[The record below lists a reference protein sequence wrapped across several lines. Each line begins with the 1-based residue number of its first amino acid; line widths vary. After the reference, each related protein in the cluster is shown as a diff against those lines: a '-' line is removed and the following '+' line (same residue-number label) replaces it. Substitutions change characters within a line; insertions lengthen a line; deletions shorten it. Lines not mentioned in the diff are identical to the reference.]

1 MTVNG
6 WMIELMVL
14 GLIYNQEVL
23 NILVNGST
31 INSTIKVKKSGQT
44 VLNLKVITSMAKK
57 KDMENSSGLTTQVL
71 VEILSKM

>member
-1 MTVNG
+1 M
-6 WMIELMVL
+6 
-14 GLIYNQEVL
+14 
-23 NILVNGST
+23 NGST

-57 KDMENSSGLTTQVL
+57 KDMENSSGLITQVL

>member
-6 WMIELMVL
+6 WMIELMVSE
-14 GLIYNQEVL
+14 LIYNQEVL

-31 INSTIKVKKSGQT
+31 INSIIKVKKSGQT

-57 KDMENSSGLTTQVL
+57 KDMENSSGLITQVL